1 MRIRSKKGYAPLRYS
16 WPIVLQTKLF
26 IARYL
31 ICGSSTKNLNSFS
44 VLFFIL
50 TKNHARVASE
60 KCSLIALE
68 SRSLIIK
75 IFKVTLSVA
84 RRRSFKTLSGENGLA
99 PPKPFHR
106 KVLILK
112 TSKPSRPLL
121 YYVKFRTLNFAM

>member
-1 MRIRSKKGYAPLRYS
+1 MRICSKKGCAPLRLS

-26 IARYL
+26 IERYL
-31 ICGSSTKNLNSFS
+31 ICASSTKNLNSFS

-75 IFKVTLSVA
+75 FFKITLFVA

-99 PPKPFHR
+99 PPKSFYR
-106 KVLILK
+106 IGIMVE
-112 TSKPSRPLL
+112 TFKPS
-121 YYVKFRTLNFAM
+121 